1 MSYTGKTL
9 KKDTEIKAVTV
20 KGYKNL
26 PELICD
32 LVEWHAVEDQAS
44 YNSAKVGE
52 YTARYNNIVGRL
64 AKTSPRKLLLSAII
78 KENKLSS
85 ADIFILLR
93 LAALSFCR
101 DGLKRSYMPETY
113 IKLCG
118 GIVSK
123 QDILSVFVDRKSK
136 LFENGIVFMKEGG
149 ILLKRSV
156 LINSEVS
163 EKQVTSSKGESLTLD
178 PAAILKELDKYVIG
192 QEDAKKQIVAAVF
205 EHILKCEAVKKG
217 SSTVFNKN
225 NVFISG
231 PTGCGKTF
239 ILQSL
244 ARILKIPFVHTDA
257 TQYTQAG
264 YSGAD
269 IGNIFLP
276 LLPPMARKGKLPLSI
291 VFIDEIDKLHNGSEK
306 WGSSSTNVQSE
317 LLRILEGKTFMGEIK
332 GEGSLNIDI
341 SQVLFIVGCAFED
354 LHKSRKSVQIGF
366 DRKRSTYKTL
376 TAEDYISYGMLP
388 ELIGRFGYFVQ
399 LQDLKKDD
407 LRKILLNPHNGTLQ
421 QYAELL
427 NDSNPIDEAVIEE
440 IIDSTY
446 KKQLGARGLNQK
458 VGQLFQKTFLEK
470 SVKVEL

>member
-1 MSYTGKTL
+1 ML
-9 KKDTEIKAVTV
+9 
-20 KGYKNL
+20 
-26 PELICD
+26 
-32 LVEWHAVEDQAS
+32 EWHAIEDQSS
-44 YNSAKVGE
+44 YNPAKAEE
-52 YTARYNNIVGRL
+52 YTARYNNIAERL
-64 AKTSPRKLLLSAII
+64 AKTSPKKTVLSAVI
-78 KENKLSS
+78 KENKLS
-85 ADIFILLR
+85 AAEKFIIVR
-93 LAALSFCR
+93 LAVLSFIKEN
-101 DGLKRSYMPETY
+101 LKRPYMPESY
-113 IKLCG
+113 VKYCG
-118 GIVSK
+118 TIASK
-123 QDILSVFVDRKSK
+123 QDILSVFLDRQNK
-136 LFENGIVFMKEGG
+136 LLEKGIVTMRDGTF
-149 ILLKRSV
+149 LLKRPLLV
-156 LINSEVS
+156 NFENTEVRDI
-163 EKQVTSSKGESLTLD
+163 KPKGQSITLD

-192 QEDAKKQIVAAVF
+192 QEEAKKQIVAAVF

-231 PTGCGKTF
+231 PTGCGKTS

-244 ARILKIPFVHTDA
+244 AHILKIPFVHTDA

-341 SQVLFIVGCAFED
+341 SQVLFIVGGAFED
-354 LHKSRKSVQIGF
+354 LHKNRKNVQIGF

-427 NDSNPIDEAVIEE
+427 NNSEPIDEAVIEE

-458 VGQLFQKTFLEK
+458 VGQLFQKVFLEK
-470 SVKVEL
+470 SVEVEL